1 MKIKSLISISLV
13 LVSMGLEAHRVPYKR
28 NLQLE
33 KEIQATYLKLAHSI
47 YNDSLKG
54 AQKLQVTIENFIL
67 RPTEESMDLAKEA
80 WTINARLPYGPSE
93 IFRFVNGP
101 IDFEPINDGVT
112 TYLERINFEGVEG
125 LVNAWPLDE
134 AYLDYVKG
142 DPSTGL
148 INDLSI
154 EITPSNLVSMNERQG
169 EKAISTGFH
178 AIEFLLWGQDFN
190 KLGPGERPITDYT
203 TARNADRRKLTLG
216 TLSKVLVSHLTSVNN
231 QFQKGTKNYRSE
243 LLAKDP
249 HSILSFMMTS
259 MVAMA
264 GDELKSERI
273 ENALLLEDQEEE
285 QSCFSDTT
293 MNDISGNFR
302 GVSVLYRGSYN
313 PINTGV
319 PSVNGK
325 GLGAYV
331 FEMNPALHQEIEDKI
346 KDVEL
351 SIDSISIA
359 FDRAILEEQAKVQ
372 VIVDNLDELEGLLLQ
387 AANELGLIL

>member
-1 MKIKSLISISLV
+1 
-13 LVSMGLEAHRVPYKR
+13 
-28 NLQLE
+28 
-33 KEIQATYLKLAHSI
+33 
-47 YNDSLKG
+47 
-54 AQKLQVTIENFIL
+54 
-67 RPTEESMDLAKEA
+67 
-80 WTINARLPYGPSE
+80 
-93 IFRFVNGP
+93 NGP
-101 IDFEPINDGVT
+101 IDFEPINDGIT

-134 AYLDYVKG
+134 AYLDYVQG
-142 DPSTGL
+142 DLSSGL
-148 INDLSI
+148 INDRSI
-154 EITPSNLVSMNERQG
+154 EINSANLISMNERQG

-190 KLGPGERPITDYT
+190 KFGPGNRPVTDYT
-203 TARNADRRKLTLG
+203 TALNADRRKLTLT
-216 TLSKVLVSHLTSVNN
+216 TLSKVLVDHLNSVYK
-231 QFQKGTKNYRSE
+231 QFEKGTQNYRNE
-243 LLAKDP
+243 LMGKDP
-249 HSILSFMMTS
+249 HTILSLMMTS

-293 MNDISGNFR
+293 MNDINGNFR
-302 GVSVLYRGSYN
+302 GVSILYRGSYT
-313 PINTGV
+313 PTNTGV

-331 FEMNPALHQEIEDKI
+331 SELNPTLHQEIEAKI

-351 SIDSISIA
+351 SINSINIT

-372 VIVDNLDELEGLLLQ
+372 AIVNNLDELEGLLLQ
-387 AANELGLIL
+387 AANELGLNI